1 MAEKEVGQDIIF
13 FILFLKIIFMYI
25 FTVEISPFLGLTYF
39 FYWEFLFF
47 VTRYVVDNLKT
58 GKA

>member
-25 FTVEISPFLGLTYF
+25 FTIEISPFLELTYF
-39 FYWEFLFF
+39 FIGNFYFLL
-47 VTRYVVDNLKT
+47 RDM
-58 GKA
+58 